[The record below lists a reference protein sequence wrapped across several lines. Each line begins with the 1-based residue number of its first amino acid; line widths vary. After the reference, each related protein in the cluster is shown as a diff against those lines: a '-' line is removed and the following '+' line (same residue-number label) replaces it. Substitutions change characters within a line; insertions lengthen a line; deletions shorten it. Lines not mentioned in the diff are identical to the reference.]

1 MRNLFLIISAFFVLS
16 HPLIGQEDSTVV
28 EDEILLIEEEVVF
41 DEVPAS
47 KSLSIKPFVS
57 IGAGPMTYYGD
68 MYQYPG
74 TNPVMGNWGFNMGF
88 GVHLTP
94 YLNANLFYSAG
105 YLAFNENTIDYHAN
119 FKSKVISGGLLFTYN
134 FDNFFANSPTV
145 HPIIMLGISNVEF
158 NSKTDIKDKYGR
170 EYNYWSDGSIRS
182 LPEDSPNAS
191 DAIILIKDNYYETDI
206 RRLDLNDKGDY
217 PLNTLAIPFG
227 IGADI
232 SLEKGFSIAISSIM
246 NFTFTDNIDGI
257 SSNETGRKGNTRNDR
272 FLYTGITLSY
282 DIPAVGELKNKKLN
296 DELMYGEDDEDGD
309 GVIDLMDDCP
319 FTPEGVVVDEFGC
332 PLDGDGDWVPDYKD
346 DELNSPPGSIVDT
359 NGVAYTDDDFYEMY
373 LAYIDTVGAYAN
385 VVKTVYTSNETGY
398 RTKHT
403 PRPKKEY
410 YTVQVANSKEGLSI
424 EQIGKILSIS
434 NVSVLNDTTET
445 YYHVGQYDELEL
457 AVQQKILLEVD
468 GINGEVIG
476 LIGDQRFPIG
486 PEAIE
491 IEENYRL
498 DGGFSSSESLIS
510 KDVVYRVQIG
520 AFKNPISRNVFD
532 GVNDLIELQ
541 GDDGLT
547 RYLTGSYRTIEKAAS
562 RKIDVLLDG
571 FDGAFIVAYKNGK
584 RISLQDAGHVV
595 DDSAEQAPENSMDK
609 EKVRFSVQI
618 GAYEERVPAD
628 VMDKMITIGD
638 VKTVRQ
644 SGLTRYLVGDYK
656 NYDEALKKKD
666 ELVQDGL
673 DAFVVGSFNGKVI
686 TVDEANEILNK

>member
-1 MRNLFLIISAFFVLS
+1 MRNLFLIISAFLVLS
-16 HPLIGQEDSTVV
+16 HPLIGQDSTLV
-28 EDEILLIEEEVVF
+28 EEEVVIS
-41 DEVPAS
+41 EVPVT
-47 KSLSIKPFVS
+47 KDLSIKPFVS
-57 IGAGPMTYYGD
+57 LGAGAMTYYGD

-74 TNPVMGNWGFNMGF
+74 TNPVMGNWGFNLGF
-88 GVHLTP
+88 GVHLTS
-94 YLNANLFYSAG
+94 YLDAKLFYSAG
-105 YLAFNENTIDYHAN
+105 DLAFNENTQNYHSN

-134 FDNFFANSPTV
+134 FDNFFKKSPSV
-145 HPIIMLGISNVEF
+145 HPIIILGISNVEF
-158 NSKTDIKDKYGR
+158 NSKTDIKDQYGR
-170 EYNYWSDGSIRS
+170 EYNYWDDGSIRS

-191 DAIILIKDNYYETDI
+191 DAVILVKDNYYETDI
-206 RRLDLNDKGDY
+206 RSMDLYDQGDY
-217 PLNTLAIPFG
+217 PLSTLAIPFG

-232 SLEKGFSIAISSIM
+232 TLERGFSLQVSSIM
-246 NFTFTDNIDGI
+246 NFTFSDNIDGI
-257 SSNETGRKGNTRNDR
+257 SSSETGSRKGNRSNDR
-272 FLYTGITLSY
+272 FLYTAVTLSY
-282 DIPAVGELKNKKLN
+282 DIPAVGALKNKKLN
-296 DELMYGEDDEDGD
+296 DELLYGGDDEDGD
-309 GVIDLMDDCP
+309 GVIDLVDDCP
-319 FTPEGVVVDEFGC
+319 FTPEGVVVDENGC

-346 DELNSPPGSIVDT
+346 DELDSPPGSIVDT
-359 NGVAYTDDDFYEMY
+359 SGVAYTDDDFYELY
-373 LAYIDTVGAYAN
+373 LAYIDTVGTYTN
-385 VVKTVYTSNETGY
+385 VVKTVYTSNESGF

-410 YTVQVANSKEGLSI
+410 YTVQVANSTEDLSV

-445 YYHVGQYDELEL
+445 YYHVGQYENLEMAVEQKIILEL
-457 AVQQKILLEVD
+457 D

-476 LIGDQRFPIG
+476 LVDDQRFAVG
-486 PEAIE
+486 PEAKE
-491 IEENYRL
+491 IEDNYRL
-498 DGGFSSSESLIS
+498 EGGFSGSESLIS

-584 RISLQDAGHVV
+584 RISLEDAGHKV
-595 DDSAEQAPENSMDK
+595 DDSAKQAPENSMDK
-609 EKVRFSVQI
+609 EKVRFKVQI

-628 VMDKMITIGD
+628 VMDKMISIGD

-656 NYDEALKKKD
+656 TYEEALKRKD
-666 ELVQDGL
+666 ELLQDGL
-673 DAFVVGSFNGKVI
+673 EDAFVVGSFNDKVI
-686 TVDEANEILNK
+686 SVEEANEILNK